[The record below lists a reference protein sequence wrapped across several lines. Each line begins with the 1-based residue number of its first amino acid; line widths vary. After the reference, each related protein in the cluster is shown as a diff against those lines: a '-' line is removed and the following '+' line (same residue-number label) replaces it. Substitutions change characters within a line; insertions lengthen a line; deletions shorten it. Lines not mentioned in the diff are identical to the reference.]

1 MIYLSGIHALNLRCN
16 LNTGGDWHI
25 GALKWED
32 LTWLESENS
41 VFKNYGI
48 EKGRPLTFIQD
59 KYPDVYNIANHIR
72 ACLDLLEMGNLALP
86 QCMRRDFIVTDEYD
100 QEIFEHVIMLK
111 NNVNNKEWI
120 KRKITWN
127 DIDLFMGRE
136 YEMKWIRFKKS
147 LN

>member
-127 DIDLFMGRE
+127 DIDRFMGRE